1 MVFSSLEFLLWFL
14 PFFIAIYYLTP
25 RKYRNLCLFVFSM
38 VFYAYGALDRPV
50 YILLLL
56 ESIGVNYLLARGMDL
71 ADGTKKPALYR
82 KIVLIAGLLHDFGF
96 LFLFKYHDFF
106 AEIINGIASAFAG
119 RPTEPVA
126 LAHLL
131 LPIGISFYT
140 FQAVS
145 YLIDV
150 YRRDIPAEKNIL
162 YLGTYISMFPQ
173 LIAGPI
179 VRYSDVSAKMKR
191 RSCNAT
197 GFLLGLETFV
207 TGLGMKVLL
216 ANRLGGLW
224 QNIGGIGYESISTPL
239 AWMGIVAYS
248 LQIYF
253 DFYGYSLMAIG
264 LGRMIGFRL
273 PVNFRHPYVSCSMTE
288 FWRRWHITLGSWFKE
303 YVYIPLG
310 GNRKG
315 KNRTYLNLLAVWT
328 LTGFWHGADW
338 NFILWGLF
346 LFAVI
351 ALEKAGLGRIL
362 SQHRGLGHLYMVFL
376 IPLSWLIFA
385 VSDLQQLAV
394 YLGRLIGLGGVNV
407 YAGDFIKYGTQY
419 GIFLV
424 LGLIFSTGIPEK
436 FLAGHKRRY
445 LRWAVLLAVFAGS
458 LYCIYMGMNDPF
470 LYFRF

>member
-1 MVFSSLEFLLWFL
+1 M
-14 PFFIAIYYLTP
+14 
-25 RKYRNLCLFVFSM
+25 
-38 VFYAYGALDRPV
+38 
-50 YILLLL
+50 
-56 ESIGVNYLLARGMDL
+56 
-71 ADGTKKPALYR
+71 
-82 KIVLIAGLLHDFGF
+82 
-96 LFLFKYHDFF
+96 
-106 AEIINGIASAFAG
+106 
-119 RPTEPVA
+119 
-126 LAHLL
+126 
-131 LPIGISFYT
+131 
-140 FQAVS
+140 
-145 YLIDV
+145 
-150 YRRDIPAEKNIL
+150 
-162 YLGTYISMFPQ
+162 
-173 LIAGPI
+173 
-179 VRYSDVSAKMKR
+179 
-191 RSCNAT
+191 
-197 GFLLGLETFV
+197 
-207 TGLGMKVLL
+207 
-216 ANRLGGLW
+216 
-224 QNIGGIGYESISTPL
+224 
-239 AWMGIVAYS
+239 
-248 LQIYF
+248 
-253 DFYGYSLMAIG
+253 
-264 LGRMIGFRL
+264 
-273 PVNFRHPYVSCSMTE
+273 
-288 FWRRWHITLGSWFKE
+288 
-303 YVYIPLG
+303 
-310 GNRKG
+310 
-315 KNRTYLNLLAVWT
+315 AVWT